1 MTKAFFVFQVQP
13 VSPNLP
19 SFVVHVYPSNTGKAD
34 SHILNLLHQI
44 SSFLLKEHTKTI
56 AYASD
61 GDNFISSTHES
72 NIINHYKQGYFN
84 SISLDKP
91 LVISDPLHILKRS
104 RYHLVKKIHE
114 TDLPYKLNLPSMVF
128 RDDLPTK
135 MHDRLPIL
143 MFQLRVF
150 EKMTEHKLYNYSMY
164 CLPSILFLTFLS
176 YNIDIED
183 RILFLYM
190 TKSLCERLYYNIY
203 QSPIINNFSMKS
215 NIIRDLLSTV
225 CTFIDILTYSQ
236 NAQLH
241 LNRIGT
247 YPLEHTFGVVRMRYK
262 DHHNA
267 QRFLSEVNKLN
278 ALRKI
283 REEMIYDAV
292 KHHELQFG
300 KIIINK
306 PVKYDNSDIIK
317 YVDSLVYEAK
327 YDYCNTDYEKVHQYF
342 IKLIKESNSTKD
354 KCYLYK
360 SSDVLL
366 SPRSNTNIQ
375 KRQFSGYNT
384 ERCRWGNEE
393 IQLLIQLNQDF
404 KGNISMISKY
414 FPRRTP
420 RSVEEKLNKIKI
432 NKNKK
437 HY

>member
-1 MTKAFFVFQVQP
+1 
-13 VSPNLP
+13 
-19 SFVVHVYPSNTGKAD
+19 
-34 SHILNLLHQI
+34 
-44 SSFLLKEHTKTI
+44 
-56 AYASD
+56 
-61 GDNFISSTHES
+61 
-72 NIINHYKQGYFN
+72 
-84 SISLDKP
+84 
-91 LVISDPLHILKRS
+91 
-104 RYHLVKKIHE
+104 
-114 TDLPYKLNLPSMVF
+114 
-128 RDDLPTK
+128 
-135 MHDRLPIL
+135 
-143 MFQLRVF
+143 
-150 EKMTEHKLYNYSMY
+150 
-164 CLPSILFLTFLS
+164 
-176 YNIDIED
+176 
-183 RILFLYM
+183 M

-236 NAQLH
+236 NVQLH

-267 QRFLSEVNKLN
+267 QRFLSEVNNLN

-327 YDYCNTDYEKVHQYF
+327 YDYCNTDCEKVHQYF

-393 IQLLIQLNQDF
+393 IQLLIQLIQDF